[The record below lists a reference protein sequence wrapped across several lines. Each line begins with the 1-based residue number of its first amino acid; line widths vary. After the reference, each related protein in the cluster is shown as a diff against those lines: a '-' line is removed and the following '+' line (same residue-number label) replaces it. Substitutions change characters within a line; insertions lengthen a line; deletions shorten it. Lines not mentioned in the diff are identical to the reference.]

1 MFSCCRDTLMDN
13 DENDSQSHNRHLAGE
28 GNNKFPP
35 VLRPYALPR
44 FDFDDN
50 LHGHLRFDSLV
61 ETEVFLGIESSEDNQ
76 WIEDFSR
83 GGTGIAFSSSAAESC
98 SISRCNNVWSEAAS
112 SESVEMLLKSVGQD
126 ETIPV
131 QTISRNSDACD
142 ELGCLINQMEPTLKH
157 GDSDLSKVGD
167 DLQPALQ
174 SGEFPGKLPGL
185 KDDVGGDHLLV
196 EDVSQTHEFG
206 TSVDS
211 TLEDLN
217 TRNTDLP
224 VTKRDDSKEHIVKEN
239 LVEASVDQSVDDRE
253 QEDKCTGSQ
262 VDAVI
267 HSVQNTYASNALIDG
282 QDTTHL
288 KHDLIDEN
296 VDGSA
301 SQNVD
306 LGHEV
311 QTDGQNV
318 SENAVASFTLLA
330 QKNSALDVHSKEDR
344 HAIGNITTAGEPV
357 DRISKGNSNLHMVEG
372 CSEGL
377 RVESPLR
384 TSISEDI
391 GLSERK
397 LHDISPMPFV
407 GDANL
412 KEHGSEVSNMDTRNP
427 MSLESSMDSTMQIAC
442 DTLEKKGSLDSD
454 SHPDMKILSSKSEKS
469 LVVDDNGSKGE
480 GEGSHN
486 TLGTEPMKEC
496 EESIVVEHSDDYKSD
511 QTVSTAANQNIK
523 LSSDSSNTDC
533 GEGGSL
539 PVIKGVDFSSSGT
552 GGTADELASI
562 LQSDVAISGKSME
575 CVLSASG
582 KDLPAA
588 TSAVS
593 DQNKVQVSSA
603 ETSFSIMN
611 TSGVTSEKGAPWETS
626 GQSSCSKVDQSLSME
641 GTSIDESQH
650 GDQAIHGLSVEVV
663 RDTHVSSIVSDST
676 VRGTDGAE
684 AQVISKTGSSEAAAY
699 PFLSVTGISIRL
711 MSDNKKFPSGAVS
724 IQHNN
729 QTSTSSLASTSKE
742 STCDFGQNHPEDS
755 DPKLLIKGKKSD
767 HVAMHHVDGARAKTD
782 NSSFPPAPSSESQTK
797 IHMMGSESS
806 SADLDN
812 PSCGSPIVIRTSEQ
826 FPSKI
831 GNDGL
836 KGSEGRS
843 ASISGV
849 INGEENK
856 DQSISEDMK
865 GNYASPGD
873 RTFTFEVPPLA
884 DLSGKEAGKNW
895 QLFST
900 MQHDTISSYIF
911 CYLSWLCSLYL
922 AHALNNKKV
931 RGTLSTASLSKVGTK
946 AAQEVSHANL
956 QASESEN
963 VRGRSKGTSEGS
975 GSKGTSERRARRVG
989 GKSAGKEATKKGI
1002 AAKEMTPA
1010 SRSKRSASLSSAGI
1024 GQLIQSNE
1032 VKHSGHME
1040 GATTKPFG
1048 VLSTSVSSL
1057 PDLNASASSS
1067 AVFHQPFTDL
1077 QQVQLRAQIFVY
1089 GALIQGTAPDEAYM
1103 ISAFGGLDGGRTMW
1117 ENAWRACIDRVH
1129 SQKSHLV
1136 SPETPMQTPLGAKT
1150 SDQSVKRN
1158 ALQNKVTSSPVS
1170 RSTSKGTPTTIVNPM
1185 VPLSSPLWSIS
1196 TPSCDALQST
1206 GIPRSAVMDYQQ
1218 ALSPLRPPPI
1228 RNFVGHNAPWMSQ
1241 SPFRVP
1247 WVPQTSSFDARFPV
1261 LPITE
1266 TVNLTPAREASVPHS
1281 SAMKQASTVPMVQSG
1296 SPPNVFAGTPLL
1308 DTKKATATRG
1318 QHSAD
1323 PKPRKRKKSTVS
1335 EYPGQIKPHSQSESV
1350 SATVVTS
1357 NVSTP
1362 AAITTLATV
1371 VSKSSTDKF
1380 VTSVP
1385 VDHLEK
1391 GEQDSDQRVALSEET
1406 FGKLQEAQK
1415 QAEDASALAAA
1426 AVHHS
1431 QEIWNQL
1438 GKHKN
1443 SGLEP
1448 DFETELT
1455 SAAAAIAA
1463 AASVAKAAAA
1473 AAKVASNA
1481 ALQAKL
1487 MADEALVSS
1496 GYKNSVP
1503 TNAIAPDNVK
1513 KLGKATPA
1521 SILRGENA
1529 TTSSNSIIIAARE
1542 AARRRVEAASAA
1554 SKRAENMDAIVK
1566 AAELAAEAVSQAG
1579 KIVAMGEP
1587 FPLTELVDAG
1597 PEAYWKVPQASPEP
1611 NGSVGEHIDS
1621 GRVEGPTSSAWHP
1634 KEVQVEKREKQSVEY
1649 GMSPTLR
1656 EIARESLED
1665 HSRLTGG
1672 ILGPTAA
1679 SRKDKKG
1686 PKGRKASEIAKTK
1699 GVTSESEIWFG
1710 PPSVITQSEHEKA
1723 GETSK
1728 NNNLREGS
1736 RVEVLRD
1743 GDGLKVAWFPA
1754 DILDLKDGKA
1764 YVCYNELRSEDGD
1777 KLKEWVE
1784 LEGEGDRAP
1793 RIRTARPVTAMPFE
1807 GTRKRRRAA
1816 MGDYNWAPGD
1826 RVDSWMQDS
1835 WWEGVVTEKSQ
1846 TDETSFSVH
1855 FPARGETSVVK
1866 AWLLRPSLIWKN
1878 GSWVEGSSFQDN
1890 NGSSHEGDTPQEK
1903 RPRIGGPVVEARG
1916 EDKLSKS
1923 LDLKESWK
1931 PGDMRLLD
1939 LSDNEKLFNIGRSTR
1954 DENKPDSLKMVRT
1967 GLKKEGS
1974 RVIFGVPKPG
1984 KKRKFME
1991 VSKHYVADQSGKTHE
2006 TSDSA
2011 KFTKYLMPQGSEPRE
2026 TKNKIEPKDKRAA
2039 VYRPKVLKSGKP
2051 PSVSSRT
2058 IHKKDSLSNTL
2069 GSEPGDSAAADVS
2082 HAENISGKHNI
2093 MEFRSFSSSD
2103 GGAKGPVLFSS
2114 VAFSSDAPPKKIS
2127 ASNAKSERV
2136 SKPKLGPASGKLG
2149 KIEEEKGS
2157 NDDSMKT
2164 VSEVEPRRSNRKIQP
2179 TSRLLEGLQS
2189 SLIISKIPSVSH
2201 DRSHKSQNRS
2211 SRVSTTGV
2219 ALCKLRLERTARKEN
2234 GFLGICDFGL
2244 TFCRAALPTDQS
2256 FVIPALPKV
2265 NLRVD
2270 DSFCLLLFLRRK
2282 GLVRACLQMA
2292 VAGSFWLPW
2301 ELICPL
2307 PVDSSAYDK
2316 MLFIG

>member
-1 MFSCCRDTLMDN
+1 MDN

-28 GNNKFPP
+28 GTINF
-35 VLRPYALPR
+35 LLFYALMLSQDLI
-44 FDFDDN
+44 FDN

-131 QTISRNSDACD
+131 QTISKNSDACD

-157 GDSDLSKVGD
+157 GDGGLSKVGD

-196 EDVSQTHEFG
+196 ED
-206 TSVDS
+206 
-211 TLEDLN
+211 LN

-224 VTKRDDSKEHIVKEN
+224 VTKRDDSKEHSVNEN

-267 HSVQNTYASNALIDG
+267 HSVQNTYASNALIDS

-306 LGHEV
+306 LSQEI

-318 SENAVASFTLLA
+318 SENAV
-330 QKNSALDVHSKEDR
+330 HSKEDG

-357 DRISKGNSNLHMVEG
+357 DRISKGNSNLHG
-372 CSEGL
+372 G
-377 RVESPLR
+377 R
-384 TSISEDI
+384 
-391 GLSERK
+391 
-397 LHDISPMPFV
+397 
-407 GDANL
+407 
-412 KEHGSEVSNMDTRNP
+412 EHGSEVSNMDTRNS
-427 MSLESSMDSTMQIAC
+427 MSLESNMDSTVQIAC
-442 DTLEKKGSLDSD
+442 DALEKKD
-454 SHPDMKILSSKSEKS
+454 SSKSEKS
-469 LVVDDNGSKGE
+469 LVVDDNGSKRE

-511 QTVSTAANQNIK
+511 QT
-523 LSSDSSNTDC
+523 NTDC
-533 GEGGSL
+533 GEGGSV

-552 GGTADELASI
+552 
-562 LQSDVAISGKSME
+562 VE
-575 CVLSASG
+575 CVLSPSG

-588 TSAVS
+588 TAAVS
-593 DQNKVQVSSA
+593 DQNKVQVSSS

-611 TSGVTSEKGAPWETS
+611 TSGMTSEKGAPCETS

-641 GTSIDESQH
+641 GTSIDEGQH

-663 RDTHVSSIVSDST
+663 RDKHVSSIVSDST

-684 AQVISKTGSSEAAAY
+684 AQVISKSGSSEAA
-699 PFLSVTGISIRL
+699 
-711 MSDNKKFPSGAVS
+711 GAVS
-724 IQHNN
+724 IQQNN
-729 QTSTSSLASTSKE
+729 QTSTSSSPSTSR
-742 STCDFGQNHPEDS
+742 NLP
-755 DPKLLIKGKKSD
+755 LL
-767 HVAMHHVDGARAKTD
+767 
-782 NSSFPPAPSSESQTK
+782 SFCPSESQTK
-797 IHMMGSESS
+797 IHMMGSGSS
-806 SADLDN
+806 SDLDN

-831 GNDGL
+831 GNDDL
-836 KGSEGRS
+836 KGSR
-843 ASISGV
+843 
-849 INGEENK
+849 
-856 DQSISEDMK
+856 
-865 GNYASPGD
+865 
-873 RTFTFEVPPLA
+873 VPPLA
-884 DLSGKEAGKNW
+884 DLSGKEAGKNL

-900 MQHDTISSYIF
+900 MQHDTISSV
-911 CYLSWLCSLYL
+911 
-922 AHALNNKKV
+922 K
-931 RGTLSTASLSKVGTK
+931 GTQSTASLSKVGTK

-975 GSKGTSERRARRVG
+975 GSKGTSERRARR
-989 GKSAGKEATKKGI
+989 GI
-1002 AAKEMTPA
+1002 VAKEMTPA

-1024 GQLIQSNE
+1024 GQLVQSNE

-1048 VLSTSVSSL
+1048 
-1057 PDLNASASSS
+1057 
-1067 AVFHQPFTDL
+1067 PFTDL
-1077 QQVQLRAQIFVY
+1077 QQVQLRAQIF
-1089 GALIQGTAPDEAYM
+1089 QGTAPDEAYM

-1129 SQKSHLV
+1129 SQKSLV
-1136 SPETPMQTPLGAKT
+1136 SPETPMQTPLGAKS

-1170 RSTSKGTPTTIVNPM
+1170 RSTSKGTPTTIVNQ
-1185 VPLSSPLWSIS
+1185 
-1196 TPSCDALQST
+1196 C
-1206 GIPRSAVMDYQQ
+1206 AVMDYQQ

-1241 SPFRVP
+1241 LLL
-1247 WVPQTSSFDARFPV
+1247 DARFPV

-1296 SPPNVFAGTPLL
+1296 CPANVFAGTPLL

-1318 QHSAD
+1318 QHSAY

-1335 EYPGQIKPHSQSESV
+1335 EDPGQIKPHSQSESV
-1350 SATVVTS
+1350 SATVATS

-1385 VDHLEK
+1385 VDHLEN

-1455 SAAAAIAA
+1455 STAVAIA

-1496 GYKNSVP
+1496 GYKNS
-1503 TNAIAPDNVK
+1503 

-1529 TTSSNSIIIAARE
+1529 TSSSNSIIIAARE

-1587 FPLTELVDAG
+1587 FPLTELV
-1597 PEAYWKVPQASPEP
+1597 KL
-1611 NGSVGEHIDS
+1611 
-1621 GRVEGPTSSAWHP
+1621 
-1634 KEVQVEKREKQSVEY
+1634 REKQSVEY

-1656 EIARESLED
+1656 EIARESIED

-1679 SRKDKKG
+1679 SGKDKKG

-1699 GVTSESEIWFG
+1699 GVTSESEIGFG
-1710 PPSVITQSEHEKA
+1710 RLPLKLYLMEICGV
-1723 GETSK
+1723 
-1728 NNNLREGS
+1728 
-1736 RVEVLRD
+1736 VVLRD

-1784 LEGEGDRAP
+1784 LEGEGNRAP
-1793 RIRTARPVTAMPFE
+1793 RIRTVRPVTAMPFE

-1816 MGDYNWAPGD
+1816 MAKLVG
-1826 RVDSWMQDS
+1826 
-1835 WWEGVVTEKSQ
+1835 GVVTEKSQ
-1846 TDETSFSVH
+1846 TDETSFMFTFLVS
-1855 FPARGETSVVK
+1855 RGETSVVK
-1866 AWLLRPSLIWKN
+1866 AWLLRLLIWKN

-1903 RPRIGGPVVEARG
+1903 RPRIGGPV
-1916 EDKLSKS
+1916 
-1923 LDLKESWK
+1923 ESWK

-1939 LSDNEKLFNIGRSTR
+1939 LSDNEKIFNIGRSTR

-1974 RVIFGVPKPG
+1974 RE

-1991 VSKHYVADQSGKTHE
+1991 VSKHYVADQS
-2006 TSDSA
+2006 
-2011 KFTKYLMPQGSEPRE
+2011 
-2026 TKNKIEPKDKRAA
+2026 
-2039 VYRPKVLKSGKP
+2039 VLKSGKP

-2058 IHKKDSLSNTL
+2058 IHKDSLSNTL
-2069 GSEPGDSAAADVS
+2069 VSEPGDSAAAV
-2082 HAENISGKHNI
+2082 
-2093 MEFRSFSSSD
+2093 F
-2103 GGAKGPVLFSS
+2103 
-2114 VAFSSDAPPKKIS
+2114 
-2127 ASNAKSERV
+2127 
-2136 SKPKLGPASGKLG
+2136 GKLA

-2157 NDDSMKT
+2157 NDNSMKT
-2164 VSEVEPRRSNRKIQP
+2164 VSEVEPRRSNRRIQP

-2189 SLIISKIPSVSH
+2189 SLIISKIPSV
-2201 DRSHKSQNRS
+2201 RMTEVTK
-2211 SRVSTTGV
+2211 V
-2219 ALCKLRLERTARKEN
+2219 KE
-2234 GFLGICDFGL
+2234 
-2244 TFCRAALPTDQS
+2244 
-2256 FVIPALPKV
+2256 
-2265 NLRVD
+2265 
-2270 DSFCLLLFLRRK
+2270 
-2282 GLVRACLQMA
+2282 
-2292 VAGSFWLPW
+2292 
-2301 ELICPL
+2301 
-2307 PVDSSAYDK
+2307 
-2316 MLFIG
+2316 

>member
-1 MFSCCRDTLMDN
+1 MDN

-131 QTISRNSDACD
+131 QTISKNSDACD

-157 GDSDLSKVGD
+157 GDGGLSKVGD

-196 EDVSQTHEFG
+196 EGVSQMHEFG
-206 TSVDS
+206 ISVDS

-224 VTKRDDSKEHIVKEN
+224 VTKRDDSKEHSVNEN

-267 HSVQNTYASNALIDG
+267 HSVQNTYASNALIDS

-306 LGHEV
+306 LSQEV

-318 SENAVASFTLLA
+318 SENAVVSVTLLA
-330 QKNSALDVHSKEDR
+330 QKNSALDVHSKEDG

-391 GLSERK
+391 VLSERK

-407 GDANL
+407 GDTDL
-412 KEHGSEVSNMDTRNP
+412 KEHGSEVSNMDTRNS
-427 MSLESSMDSTMQIAC
+427 MSLESNMDSTVQIAC
-442 DTLEKKGSLDSD
+442 DALEKKDSLDSD

-469 LVVDDNGSKGE
+469 LVVDDNGSKRE

-511 QTVSTAANQNIK
+511 QTVSTAANQNTK

-533 GEGGSL
+533 GEGGSV

-575 CVLSASG
+575 CVLSPSG

-588 TSAVS
+588 TAAVS
-593 DQNKVQVSSA
+593 DQNKVQVSSS

-611 TSGVTSEKGAPWETS
+611 TSGMTSEKGAPCETS

-641 GTSIDESQH
+641 GTSIDEGQH

-663 RDTHVSSIVSDST
+663 RDKHVSSIVSDST

-684 AQVISKTGSSEAAAY
+684 ARVISKSGSSEAA
-699 PFLSVTGISIRL
+699 
-711 MSDNKKFPSGAVS
+711 GAVS
-724 IQHNN
+724 IQQNN
-729 QTSTSSLASTSKE
+729 QTSTSSSPSTSKE
-742 STCDFGQNHPEDS
+742 PTCDSGQNHPEDS
-755 DPKLLIKGKKSD
+755 DPKLLIKEKNSD
-767 HVAMHHVDGARAKTD
+767 HVAMHHVDGGHAKTD
-782 NSSFPPAPSSESQTK
+782 NSSFPSAPSSESQTK
-797 IHMMGSESS
+797 IHMMGSGSS

-826 FPSKI
+826 FPIKI
-831 GNDGL
+831 GNDDL

-865 GNYASPGD
+865 RNYASPGD
-873 RTFTFEVPPLA
+873 KTFTFEVPPLA

-900 MQHDTISSYIF
+900 MQHDTISSV
-911 CYLSWLCSLYL
+911 
-922 AHALNNKKV
+922 K
-931 RGTLSTASLSKVGTK
+931 GTQSTASLSKVGTK

-1024 GQLIQSNE
+1024 GQLVQSNE
-1032 VKHSGHME
+1032 VKHSGHTE

-1296 SPPNVFAGTPLL
+1296 CPANVFAGTPLL

-1335 EYPGQIKPHSQSESV
+1335 EDPGQIKPHSQSESV

-1385 VDHLEK
+1385 VDHLEN

-1455 SAAAAIAA
+1455 STAVAIAA

-1503 TNAIAPDNVK
+1503 TNAIASDNVK

-1529 TTSSNSIIIAARE
+1529 TSSSNSIIIAARE

-1587 FPLTELVDAG
+1587 FPLTELVEAG

-1611 NGSVGEHIDS
+1611 NGSVREHIDS
-1621 GRVEGPTSSAWHP
+1621 GRVEGPTSSARLP

-1656 EIARESLED
+1656 EIARESIED

-1679 SRKDKKG
+1679 SGKDKKG

-1699 GVTSESEIWFG
+1699 GVTSESEIGFG
-1710 PPSVITQSEHEKA
+1710 PPSVITQSEHGKG

-1784 LEGEGDRAP
+1784 LEGEGNRAP

-1846 TDETSFSVH
+1846 TDETSFTVH

-1903 RPRIGGPVVEARG
+1903 RPRIGGPVVEGRV

-1939 LSDNEKLFNIGRSTR
+1939 LSDNEKIFNIGRSTR

-1991 VSKHYVADQSGKTHE
+1991 VSKHYVADQS
-2006 TSDSA
+2006 
-2011 KFTKYLMPQGSEPRE
+2011 
-2026 TKNKIEPKDKRAA
+2026 
-2039 VYRPKVLKSGKP
+2039 
-2051 PSVSSRT
+2051 
-2058 IHKKDSLSNTL
+2058 
-2069 GSEPGDSAAADVS
+2069 AADVS

-2103 GGAKGPVLFSS
+2103 GAAKGPVLFSS
-2114 VAFSSDAPPKKIS
+2114 VAFSSDAPPKKNS

-2136 SKPKLGPASGKLG
+2136 SKPKLGPASGKLA

-2157 NDDSMKT
+2157 NDNSMKT
-2164 VSEVEPRRSNRKIQP
+2164 VSEVEPRRSNRRIQP

-2211 SRVSTTGV
+2211 SRG
-2219 ALCKLRLERTARKEN
+2219 N
-2234 GFLGICDFGL
+2234 NQG
-2244 TFCRAALPTDQS
+2244 
-2256 FVIPALPKV
+2256 
-2265 NLRVD
+2265 
-2270 DSFCLLLFLRRK
+2270 
-2282 GLVRACLQMA
+2282 
-2292 VAGSFWLPW
+2292 
-2301 ELICPL
+2301 
-2307 PVDSSAYDK
+2307 
-2316 MLFIG
+2316 

>member
-1 MFSCCRDTLMDN
+1 MDN
-13 DENDSQSHNRHLAGE
+13 DENDSQSHNCHLAGE

-131 QTISRNSDACD
+131 QTISKNSDACD
-142 ELGCLINQMEPTLKH
+142 ELGCIINQMEPTLKH
-157 GDSDLSKVGD
+157 GDSGLPKVGD

-185 KDDVGGDHLLV
+185 KDDIGGDHLLV

-224 VTKRDDSKEHIVKEN
+224 VTKRDDSKEHTVNES

-267 HSVQNTYASNALIDG
+267 HSVQNTYASNALIDS

-301 SQNVD
+301 NQNVD
-306 LGHEV
+306 LSQEV

-318 SENAVASFTLLA
+318 SENAVASVTLLA
-330 QKNSALDVHSKEDR
+330 QKNSALDMHSKEEQ
-344 HAIGNITTAGEPV
+344 HAIVNITTAGESV
-357 DRISKGNSNLHMVEG
+357 DRISKGNSNLQMVEG
-372 CSEGL
+372 CIEGL

-384 TSISEDI
+384 TTISEDI
-391 GLSERK
+391 VLSERK

-407 GDANL
+407 GDTDL

-427 MSLESSMDSTMQIAC
+427 MSLESNMDSTVQIAC
-442 DTLEKKGSLDSD
+442 DTLEKKDSLDSD
-454 SHPDMKILSSKSEKS
+454 GHPDMKTLSSKSEKS

-511 QTVSTAANQNIK
+511 QTVSTAANQNTK

-533 GEGGSL
+533 GEGGSV

-552 GGTADELASI
+552 GRTADELASI

-575 CVLSASG
+575 CVLSPSG
-582 KDLPAA
+582 KDLPVA
-588 TSAVS
+588 TAVVS

-611 TSGVTSEKGAPWETS
+611 TSGMTSEKGAPCETS

-641 GTSIDESQH
+641 GTSIDEGQH

-663 RDTHVSSIVSDST
+663 RDKHVSSIISDST

-684 AQVISKTGSSEAAAY
+684 AQVISKTGSSEAA
-699 PFLSVTGISIRL
+699 
-711 MSDNKKFPSGAVS
+711 GAVS
-724 IQHNN
+724 IQQNN
-729 QTSTSSLASTSKE
+729 QTSTSSLPSTSKE
-742 STCDFGQNHPEDS
+742 PTCDSGQNHPEDS
-755 DPKLLIKGKKSD
+755 DPKLVTKEKNGD
-767 HVAMHHVDGARAKTD
+767 HVAKHHVDGGRAKTD
-782 NSSFPPAPSSESQTK
+782 NSSFPSAPSSESQTK
-797 IHMMGSESS
+797 IHMMGSGSS

-900 MQHDTISSYIF
+900 MQHDTISS
-911 CYLSWLCSLYL
+911 
-922 AHALNNKKV
+922 V
-931 RGTLSTASLSKVGTK
+931 EGTLSTASLSKVGTK
-946 AAQEVSHANL
+946 AAQEVSPANL

-989 GKSAGKEATKKGI
+989 GKSTGKEAAKKGI

-1010 SRSKRSASLSSAGI
+1010 SRSKRSGRTSNASLSSAGI

-1170 RSTSKGTPTTIVNPM
+1170 RSTSKGTPTTILNSM

-1196 TPSCDALQST
+1196 APSCDALQST

-1266 TVNLTPAREASVPHS
+1266 AVNLTPAREASVPHS

-1296 SPPNVFAGTPLL
+1296 SPANVFAGTPLL
-1308 DTKKATATRG
+1308 DTKKARATRG

-1335 EYPGQIKPHSQSESV
+1335 EDPGQIKPHSQSESV

-1415 QAEDASALAAA
+1415 QAEDASTLAAA

-1455 SAAAAIAA
+1455 SAAVAIAA

-1496 GYKNSVP
+1496 GYKNHVP
-1503 TNAIAPDNVK
+1503 TNAIASDNVK

-1587 FPLTELVDAG
+1587 FPLTELVEAG

-1611 NGSVGEHIDS
+1611 NGSIREHIDS
-1621 GRVEGPTSSAWHP
+1621 GRVEGPTSSAGHP

-1665 HSRLTGG
+1665 HSRLAGG

-1679 SRKDKKG
+1679 SGKDKKG
-1686 PKGRKASEIAKTK
+1686 PKGHKAAEIAKTK
-1699 GVTSESEIWFG
+1699 GVTSESEIGFG
-1710 PPSVITQSEHEKA
+1710 LPSVITQSEHGKA

-1736 RVEVLRD
+1736 HVEVLRD

-1784 LEGEGDRAP
+1784 LEGEGERAP

-1826 RVDSWMQDS
+1826 RVDSWMQDRY
-1835 WWEGVVTEKSQ
+1835 
-1846 TDETSFSVH
+1846 
-1855 FPARGETSVVK
+1855 AC
-1866 AWLLRPSLIWKN
+1866 
-1878 GSWVEGSSFQDN
+1878 
-1890 NGSSHEGDTPQEK
+1890 
-1903 RPRIGGPVVEARG
+1903 
-1916 EDKLSKS
+1916 
-1923 LDLKESWK
+1923 
-1931 PGDMRLLD
+1931 
-1939 LSDNEKLFNIGRSTR
+1939 
-1954 DENKPDSLKMVRT
+1954 
-1967 GLKKEGS
+1967 
-1974 RVIFGVPKPG
+1974 
-1984 KKRKFME
+1984 
-1991 VSKHYVADQSGKTHE
+1991 
-2006 TSDSA
+2006 
-2011 KFTKYLMPQGSEPRE
+2011 
-2026 TKNKIEPKDKRAA
+2026 
-2039 VYRPKVLKSGKP
+2039 
-2051 PSVSSRT
+2051 T
-2058 IHKKDSLSNTL
+2058 IC
-2069 GSEPGDSAAADVS
+2069 
-2082 HAENISGKHNI
+2082 NIS
-2093 MEFRSFSSSD
+2093 F
-2103 GGAKGPVLFSS
+2103 
-2114 VAFSSDAPPKKIS
+2114 
-2127 ASNAKSERV
+2127 
-2136 SKPKLGPASGKLG
+2136 
-2149 KIEEEKGS
+2149 
-2157 NDDSMKT
+2157 
-2164 VSEVEPRRSNRKIQP
+2164 
-2179 TSRLLEGLQS
+2179 
-2189 SLIISKIPSVSH
+2189 
-2201 DRSHKSQNRS
+2201 
-2211 SRVSTTGV
+2211 
-2219 ALCKLRLERTARKEN
+2219 
-2234 GFLGICDFGL
+2234 
-2244 TFCRAALPTDQS
+2244 
-2256 FVIPALPKV
+2256 
-2265 NLRVD
+2265 
-2270 DSFCLLLFLRRK
+2270 
-2282 GLVRACLQMA
+2282 
-2292 VAGSFWLPW
+2292 
-2301 ELICPL
+2301 
-2307 PVDSSAYDK
+2307 
-2316 MLFIG
+2316 LFIRYQW

>member
-1 MFSCCRDTLMDN
+1 MDN
-13 DENDSQSHNRHLAGE
+13 DENDSQSHNCHLAGE

-50 LHGHLRFDSLV
+50 LHGHLRFHSLV

-131 QTISRNSDACD
+131 QTICKNSDACD
-142 ELGCLINQMEPTLKH
+142 ELGCIINQMEPTLKH
-157 GDSDLSKVGD
+157 GDRGLPKVGD

-174 SGEFPGKLPGL
+174 SGECPGKLPGL
-185 KDDVGGDHLLV
+185 KDDIGGDHLLV

-211 TLEDLN
+211 TLDDLN

-224 VTKRDDSKEHIVKEN
+224 VTKRDDSKEHTVNES

-267 HSVQNTYASNALIDG
+267 HSVQNTYASNALIDS

-301 SQNVD
+301 NQNVD
-306 LGHEV
+306 LSQEV

-318 SENAVASFTLLA
+318 SENAVASVTLLA
-330 QKNSALDVHSKEDR
+330 QKNSALDMHSKEER

-384 TSISEDI
+384 TTISEDI
-391 GLSERK
+391 VLSERK

-407 GDANL
+407 GDTDL
-412 KEHGSEVSNMDTRNP
+412 KELGSEVSNMDTRNP
-427 MSLESSMDSTMQIAC
+427 MSLESNMDSTVQIAC
-442 DTLEKKGSLDSD
+442 DTLEKKDSSD
-454 SHPDMKILSSKSEKS
+454 GDGHPDMKILSSKSEKS

-511 QTVSTAANQNIK
+511 QTVSTAANQNTK

-533 GEGGSL
+533 GEGGSV

-552 GGTADELASI
+552 GRTADELASV

-575 CVLSASG
+575 CVLSPSG

-588 TSAVS
+588 TAVVS

-611 TSGVTSEKGAPWETS
+611 TSGMTSEKGAPCETS

-641 GTSIDESQH
+641 GTSIDEGQH

-663 RDTHVSSIVSDST
+663 RDKHVSSIIPDST

-684 AQVISKTGSSEAAAY
+684 AQVISKTGSSEAA
-699 PFLSVTGISIRL
+699 
-711 MSDNKKFPSGAVS
+711 GAVS
-724 IQHNN
+724 IQQNN
-729 QTSTSSLASTSKE
+729 QTSTSSLPSTSKE
-742 STCDFGQNHPEDS
+742 PTCDSGQNHPEDT
-755 DPKLLIKGKKSD
+755 DPKLVTKEKNSD
-767 HVAMHHVDGARAKTD
+767 HVAKHHVDGGRAKTD
-782 NSSFPPAPSSESQTK
+782 NSSFPSAPSSESQTK
-797 IHMMGSESS
+797 IHMMGSGSS

-900 MQHDTISSYIF
+900 MQHDTISS
-911 CYLSWLCSLYL
+911 
-922 AHALNNKKV
+922 V
-931 RGTLSTASLSKVGTK
+931 EGTLSTASLSKVGTK

-956 QASESEN
+956 QASKSEN

-989 GKSAGKEATKKGI
+989 GKSTGKEAAKKGI

-1010 SRSKRSASLSSAGI
+1010 SRSKRSGRTSNASLSSAGI

-1170 RSTSKGTPTTIVNPM
+1170 RSTSKGTPTTIVNSM

-1196 TPSCDALQST
+1196 APSCDALQST

-1266 TVNLTPAREASVPHS
+1266 AVNLTPAREASVPHS

-1296 SPPNVFAGTPLL
+1296 SPANVFAGTPLL

-1335 EYPGQIKPHSQSESV
+1335 EDPGQIKPHSQSESV

-1415 QAEDASALAAA
+1415 QAEDASTLAAA

-1431 QEIWNQL
+1431 QEIWTQL
-1438 GKHKN
+1438 GKHRN

-1455 SAAAAIAA
+1455 SAAVAIAA

-1503 TNAIAPDNVK
+1503 TNAIASDNVK

-1587 FPLTELVDAG
+1587 FPLTELVEAG

-1611 NGSVGEHIDS
+1611 NGSIREHIDS
-1621 GRVEGPTSSAWHP
+1621 GRVEGPTSSAGHL

-1679 SRKDKKG
+1679 SGKDKKG
-1686 PKGRKASEIAKTK
+1686 PKGHKASEIAKTK
-1699 GVTSESEIWFG
+1699 GVTSESEIGFG
-1710 PPSVITQSEHEKA
+1710 LPSVITQSEHGKA

-1736 RVEVLRD
+1736 HVEVLRD

-1784 LEGEGDRAP
+1784 LEGEGERAP

-1846 TDETSFSVH
+1846 TDETSFTVH

-1866 AWLLRPSLIWKN
+1866 AWFLRPSLIWKN
-1878 GSWVEGSSFQDN
+1878 GSWVEGSSFQDT

-1923 LDLKESWK
+1923 LDRKESWK

-1939 LSDNEKLFNIGRSTR
+1939 LSDNEKIFNIGRSTR

-2058 IHKKDSLSNTL
+2058 IPKKDSLSNTL
-2069 GSEPGDSAAADVS
+2069 VSEPGDSAAADVS

-2093 MEFRSFSSSD
+2093 MEFRSFSSTD
-2103 GGAKGPVLFSS
+2103 GAAKGPVLFSS
-2114 VAFSSDAPPKKIS
+2114 VAFSSDAPPKKNS

-2136 SKPKLGPASGKLG
+2136 SKPKLGPASGKLA

-2157 NDDSMKT
+2157 NDNSIKT

-2211 SRVSTTGV
+2211 SRG
-2219 ALCKLRLERTARKEN
+2219 N
-2234 GFLGICDFGL
+2234 NQG
-2244 TFCRAALPTDQS
+2244 
-2256 FVIPALPKV
+2256 
-2265 NLRVD
+2265 
-2270 DSFCLLLFLRRK
+2270 
-2282 GLVRACLQMA
+2282 
-2292 VAGSFWLPW
+2292 
-2301 ELICPL
+2301 
-2307 PVDSSAYDK
+2307 
-2316 MLFIG
+2316 

>member
-1 MFSCCRDTLMDN
+1 MDN
-13 DENDSQSHNRHLAGE
+13 DENDSQSHNCHLAGE

-131 QTISRNSDACD
+131 QTISKNSDACD
-142 ELGCLINQMEPTLKH
+142 ELGCIINQMEPTLKH
-157 GDSDLSKVGD
+157 GDSGLPKVGD

-174 SGEFPGKLPGL
+174 SGDCPGKLPGL
-185 KDDVGGDHLLV
+185 KDDIGGDHLLV

-211 TLEDLN
+211 TLDDLN

-224 VTKRDDSKEHIVKEN
+224 VTKRDDSKEHTVNES

-267 HSVQNTYASNALIDG
+267 HSVQNAYASNALIDS

-301 SQNVD
+301 NQNVD
-306 LGHEV
+306 LSQEV

-318 SENAVASFTLLA
+318 SENAVASVTLLA
-330 QKNSALDVHSKEDR
+330 QKNSALDMHSKEER

-357 DRISKGNSNLHMVEG
+357 DRISKGNSNFHMVEG

-384 TSISEDI
+384 TTISEDI
-391 GLSERK
+391 VLSERK

-407 GDANL
+407 GDTDL

-427 MSLESSMDSTMQIAC
+427 MSLESNMDSTVQIAC
-442 DTLEKKGSLDSD
+442 DTLEKKDSLDSD
-454 SHPDMKILSSKSEKS
+454 GHPDMKILSSKSEKS

-511 QTVSTAANQNIK
+511 QTVSTAANQNTK

-533 GEGGSL
+533 GEGGSV

-552 GGTADELASI
+552 GRTADELASI

-575 CVLSASG
+575 CVLSPSG

-588 TSAVS
+588 TAVLS

-611 TSGVTSEKGAPWETS
+611 TSGMTSEKGAPCETS

-641 GTSIDESQH
+641 GTSIDEGQH

-663 RDTHVSSIVSDST
+663 RDKHVSSIIPDST

-684 AQVISKTGSSEAAAY
+684 AQVISKTGSSEAA
-699 PFLSVTGISIRL
+699 
-711 MSDNKKFPSGAVS
+711 GAVS
-724 IQHNN
+724 IQQNN
-729 QTSTSSLASTSKE
+729 QTSTSSLPSTSKE
-742 STCDFGQNHPEDS
+742 PTCDSGQNHPEDS
-755 DPKLLIKGKKSD
+755 DPKLVTKEKNSD
-767 HVAMHHVDGARAKTD
+767 HVAKHHVDGGHVKTD
-782 NSSFPPAPSSESQTK
+782 NSSFPSAPSSESQTK
-797 IHMMGSESS
+797 IHVMGSGSS

-856 DQSISEDMK
+856 DQSIFEDMK

-900 MQHDTISSYIF
+900 MQHDTISS
-911 CYLSWLCSLYL
+911 
-922 AHALNNKKV
+922 KV
-931 RGTLSTASLSKVGTK
+931 EGTLSTASLSKVGTK

-956 QASESEN
+956 QASKSEN

-975 GSKGTSERRARRVG
+975 GSKGTSECRARRVG
-989 GKSAGKEATKKGI
+989 GKSTGKEAAKKGI

-1010 SRSKRSASLSSAGI
+1010 SRSKRSGRTSNTSLSSAGI

-1170 RSTSKGTPTTIVNPM
+1170 RSTSKGTPTTIVNSM

-1196 TPSCDALQST
+1196 APSCDALQST

-1266 TVNLTPAREASVPHS
+1266 AVNLTPAREASVPHS

-1296 SPPNVFAGTPLL
+1296 SPANVFAGTPLL

-1335 EYPGQIKPHSQSESV
+1335 EDPGQIKPHSQSESV

-1415 QAEDASALAAA
+1415 QAEDASTLAAA

-1455 SAAAAIAA
+1455 SAALAIAA

-1503 TNAIAPDNVK
+1503 TNASASDNVK

-1529 TTSSNSIIIAARE
+1529 STSSNSIIIAARE

-1587 FPLTELVDAG
+1587 FPLTELVEAG

-1611 NGSVGEHIDS
+1611 NGSIREHIDS
-1621 GRVEGPTSSAWHP
+1621 GRVEGPTSSAGHP

-1679 SRKDKKG
+1679 SGKDKKG
-1686 PKGRKASEIAKTK
+1686 PKGHKASEIAKTK
-1699 GVTSESEIWFG
+1699 GVTSESEIGFG
-1710 PPSVITQSEHEKA
+1710 LPSVITQSEHGKA
-1723 GETSK
+1723 GEASK

-1736 RVEVLRD
+1736 HVEVLRD

-1784 LEGEGDRAP
+1784 LEGEGERAP

-1846 TDETSFSVH
+1846 TDETSFTVH

-1878 GSWVEGSSFQDN
+1878 GSWVEGSSFQDT

-1923 LDLKESWK
+1923 LDRKESWK

-1939 LSDNEKLFNIGRSTR
+1939 LSDNEKIFNIGRSTR

-2058 IHKKDSLSNTL
+2058 IPKKDSLSNTL
-2069 GSEPGDSAAADVS
+2069 VSEPGDSAAADVS

-2093 MEFRSFSSSD
+2093 MEFRSFSSTD
-2103 GGAKGPVLFSS
+2103 GAAKGPVLFSS
-2114 VAFSSDAPPKKIS
+2114 VAFSSDAPPKKNS

-2136 SKPKLGPASGKLG
+2136 SKPKLGPASGKLA

-2157 NDDSMKT
+2157 NDNSIKT

-2189 SLIISKIPSVSH
+2189 SLIISKIHSVSH

-2211 SRVSTTGV
+2211 SRG
-2219 ALCKLRLERTARKEN
+2219 N
-2234 GFLGICDFGL
+2234 NQG
-2244 TFCRAALPTDQS
+2244 
-2256 FVIPALPKV
+2256 
-2265 NLRVD
+2265 
-2270 DSFCLLLFLRRK
+2270 
-2282 GLVRACLQMA
+2282 
-2292 VAGSFWLPW
+2292 
-2301 ELICPL
+2301 
-2307 PVDSSAYDK
+2307 
-2316 MLFIG
+2316 